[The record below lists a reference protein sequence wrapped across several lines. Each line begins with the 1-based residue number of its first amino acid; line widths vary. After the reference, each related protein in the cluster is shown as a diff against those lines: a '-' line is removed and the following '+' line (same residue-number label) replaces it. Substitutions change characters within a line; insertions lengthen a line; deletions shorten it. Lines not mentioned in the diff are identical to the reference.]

1 MPDLDIRIVPVM
13 NDNYVYLLRDPA
25 GAACA
30 VVDPGAA
37 TPVLEALEA
46 LEWVPTHVLLT
57 HHHADHVDGTDA
69 IRRAHGCTV
78 VGARADAARLPGA
91 DMLLEEGERIAIGAF
106 SAQVIA
112 VPGHTSGHIAYWF
125 EDAAALFCGDAL
137 FSLGCGRMFEGTA
150 GQMWSSL
157 QKLRALP
164 EATRVYCGH
173 EYTQSNAAFAVTVDP
188 DNPALRARFEDV
200 AALRAAGKAT
210 IPSTIGAERTAN
222 PFLRADDPA
231 LQRSLGMAGSDPVAV
246 FADIRARKDR
256 F

>member
-37 TPVLEALEA
+37 TPVLDALDA

-91 DMLLEEGERIAIGAF
+91 DVLLEEDERIAIGAF

-231 LQRSLGMAGSDPVAV
+231 LQRALGMAGSDPVAV